1 VNDKLRIGL
10 SVLFALIII
19 VFKYSN
25 SADILSTIIL
35 LTILIFDIIKYSRI
49 ENTKSVLIYYLSWIL
64 ISGCVIYIRNV
75 GLNFWSP
82 LILILTIKTAVL
94 FLSYF
99 RYKKLYVTKTILGYL
114 WLISL
119 FLYISELILNST
131 HGFGKL
137 CLNLAV
143 ISSIESILIVI
154 FHKKQVIYKP
164 SIINICWNK
173 IKNYLQ
179 QQLK

>member
-1 VNDKLRIGL
+1 MNDNLRIGL
-10 SVLFALIII
+10 SVLFALFIIT
-19 VFKYSN
+19 FKYSI
-25 SADILSTIIL
+25 SVDILAIIIL
-35 LTILIFDIIKYSRI
+35 LTILIFDISKYSRI

-82 LILILTIKTAVL
+82 LILILTIKTIVL
-94 FLSYF
+94 LLSYL
-99 RYKKLYVTKTILGYL
+99 RYKRFYVTKTILGYL

-137 CLNLAV
+137 SLNLAV
-143 ISSIESILIVI
+143 ISSIESILIII
-154 FHKKQVIYKP
+154 FQNKQVIYEP
-164 SIINICWNK
+164 SIINISWNK

-179 QQLK
+179 QRV

>member
-1 VNDKLRIGL
+1 MNDKLRIGL

-19 VFKYSN
+19 IFKYSN
-25 SADILSTIIL
+25 SADILATIIFL
-35 LTILIFDIIKYSRI
+35 SILIFDIIKYSRI

-99 RYKKLYVTKTILGYL
+99 RYKKLYVTKTILGYV
-114 WLISL
+114 WLTSL
-119 FLYISELILNST
+119 FLYLSELILNST
-131 HGFGKL
+131 HVFGKL
-137 CLNLAV
+137 CLNLAL
-143 ISSIESILIVI
+143 ISSIESILIII
-154 FHKKQVIYKP
+154 FIEKQVIYKP
-164 SIINICWNK
+164 SIINSSWNK
-173 IKNYLQ
+173 IKNYL
-179 QQLK
+179 

>member
-1 VNDKLRIGL
+1 MNDKLRIGL

-99 RYKKLYVTKTILGYL
+99 RYKKLYVI
-114 WLISL
+114 I
-119 FLYISELILNST
+119 I
-131 HGFGKL
+131 
-137 CLNLAV
+137 CD
-143 ISSIESILIVI
+143 
-154 FHKKQVIYKP
+154 IY
-164 SIINICWNK
+164 
-173 IKNYLQ
+173 
-179 QQLK
+179 

>member
-1 VNDKLRIGL
+1 MNDNLRIGL
-10 SVLFALIII
+10 SVLFALFIIT
-19 VFKYSN
+19 FKYSI
-25 SADILSTIIL
+25 SVDILAIIIL
-35 LTILIFDIIKYSRI
+35 LTILIFDISKYSRI

-82 LILILTIKTAVL
+82 LILILTIKTIVL
-94 FLSYF
+94 LLSYL
-99 RYKKLYVTKTILGYL
+99 RYKRFYVTKTILGYL
-114 WLISL
+114 WLTSL
-119 FLYISELILNST
+119 FLYLSELFLNST

-143 ISSIESILIVI
+143 ISSIESILII
-154 FHKKQVIYKP
+154 TFQKKQVIYEP
-164 SIINICWNK
+164 SIINISWNK

-179 QQLK
+179 QRV

>member
-1 VNDKLRIGL
+1 MNDGLRIGL
-10 SVLFALIII
+10 SVLFALLIIA
-19 VFKYSN
+19 FKYSM
-25 SADILSTIIL
+25 SIDILATIIF
-35 LTILIFDIIKYSRI
+35 LTILIFDISKYSRN

-82 LILILTIKTAVL
+82 IILILTIKTIVL
-94 FLSYF
+94 LLSYLKF
-99 RYKKLYVTKTILGYL
+99 KRFYVTKTILGYL
-114 WLISL
+114 WLTSL
-119 FLYISELILNST
+119 FLYLSELILNST

-143 ISSIESILIVI
+143 ISSIESILIII
-154 FHKKQVIYKP
+154 FQKKQVIYEP
-164 SIINICWNK
+164 SIINISWNK

-179 QQLK
+179 HRE